1 MDTPREIFRAYDIRG
16 RAEGAG
22 APLTA
27 GLAEAIGRAFAAML
41 SANAQ
46 DAQSAQCVAAG
57 DQRAS
62 TPALRAAL
70 IAGLRAGGV
79 DVLEIGL
86 APSPLAY
93 WAAAE
98 RCRAERP
105 TAAAIVTA
113 SHNPP
118 DQNGVKLLH
127 PSTLPLLPEEIQEL
141 GRRIERGDFTS
152 MRRGGLAAWDPIP
165 EYLAGLAQS
174 AERIDGLR
182 VVVDPG
188 NGVAGLTGPAALSA
202 LGARVEVI
210 NGELAVEPSHPA
222 DPQHAENVGQL
233 RRAARDS
240 GAAIGFAW
248 DGDGDRLGVVD
259 GRGRRVDPD
268 RVMAL
273 LAREHLA
280 HRPGARIHVDVK
292 TSQAV
297 IEDIRAHGGEAVMG
311 PVGHSLAKWAMHR
324 DGMDFGGEPSC
335 HYYTRV
341 ARPAHITDD
350 AVRAACR
357 VAAICAR
364 GLAGETATLE
374 QQLDA
379 IPSWRA
385 SPEVQLPCADERKF
399 EAAARIA
406 GLFARRGPVLEIDG
420 ARADYSR
427 IEPGA
432 WALVR
437 ASNTNP
443 VLTVR
448 LEARTEAAYE
458 RVREDLRQVLEQAG
472 LDAAALAGLD
482 AAALAGVEP

>member
-1 MDTPREIFRAYDIRG
+1 MRVPFEIFRAYDIRG
-16 RAEGAG
+16 RTEGAG

-41 SANAQ
+41 SGEAGT
-46 DAQSAQCVAAG
+46 AQCVVAG

-70 IAGLRAGGV
+70 TAGLRAGGV
-79 DVLEIGL
+79 DALEIGL

-98 RCRAERP
+98 RCRTERP

-127 PSTLPLLPEEIQEL
+127 ASTLPLLPEEIQEL
-141 GRRIERGDFTS
+141 GRRIERGNFTS
-152 MRRGGLAAWDPIP
+152 MGRGKLAEWDPIP
-165 EYLAGLAQS
+165 EYLDGLAETD
-174 AERIDGLR
+174 ERVDGLR

-188 NGVAGLTGPAALSA
+188 NGVAALTGPAALSA
-202 LGARVEVI
+202 LGAGVEVI
-210 NGELAVEPSHPA
+210 NGKLAAEPSHPA
-222 DPQHAENVGQL
+222 DPQHAENVEPL
-233 RRAARDS
+233 RRAVRDS
-240 GAAIGFAW
+240 GAAVGFAW

-259 GRGRRVDPD
+259 GRGQRVDPD

-273 LAREHLA
+273 LAREHLT
-280 HRPGARIHVDVK
+280 RRSGARIHVDVK

-311 PVGHSLAKWAMHR
+311 PVGHSLAKYAMHAG
-324 DGMDFGGEPSC
+324 GMDFGGEPSC
-335 HYYTRV
+335 HYYERV
-341 ARPAHITDD
+341 TRPAHITDD

-364 GLAGETATLE
+364 GLDGETATLE
-374 QQLDA
+374 EQLDA

-399 EAAARIA
+399 AAAARV
-406 GLFARRGPVLEIDG
+406 GELFARRGAVIEIDG
-420 ARADYSR
+420 ARVDYSR

-448 LEARTEAAYE
+448 LEARTEAGYGQ
-458 RVREDLRQVLEQAG
+458 VREDVRRVLEEAG
-472 LDAAALAGLD
+472 LDAATLAR
-482 AAALAGVEP
+482 VEAVG

>member
-41 SANAQ
+41 LG
-46 DAQSAQCVAAG
+46 DAQAAQCVVAG

-62 TPALRAAL
+62 TPALRAAV

-98 RCRAERP
+98 RCRTERP

-127 PSTLPLLPEEIQEL
+127 PSTLPLLPEEIQQL
-141 GRRIERGDFTS
+141 ARRIERNEFTS
-152 MRRGGLAAWDPIP
+152 GRGELTEWDPIP

-174 AERIDGLR
+174 ADRVDGLR
-182 VVVDPG
+182 VAVDPG
-188 NGVAGLTGPAALSA
+188 NGVAALTGPAALSA
-202 LGARVEVI
+202 LGAQVEVI

-222 DPQHAENVGQL
+222 DPQHAENMEPL

-259 GRGRRVDPD
+259 GWGRRVDPD

-280 HRPGARIHVDVK
+280 RRPGARIHVDVK

-297 IEDIRAHGGEAVMG
+297 IEDIRAHGGEALMG
-311 PVGHSLAKWAMHR
+311 PVGHSLAKWAMHAA
-324 DGMDFGGEPSC
+324 GMDFGGEPSC
-335 HYYTRV
+335 HYYERV

-399 EAAARIA
+399 EAAAQVA

-482 AAALAGVEP
+482 AAALAGVKPWR

>member
-1 MDTPREIFRAYDIRG
+1 MRVPWEIFRAYDIRG

-41 SANAQ
+41 LANAQ

-98 RCRAERP
+98 RCRTERP

-127 PSTLPLLPEEIQEL
+127 GSTLPLLPEEIQEL
-141 GRRIERGDFTS
+141 GRQIERDEFTS
-152 MRRGGLAAWDPIP
+152 GRGGLAEWDPIP
-165 EYLAGLAQS
+165 EYLDGLARS
-174 AERIDGLR
+174 AGRVDGLR
-182 VVVDPG
+182 AAVDPG

-210 NGELAVEPSHPA
+210 NGELAAEPSHPA
-222 DPQHAENVGQL
+222 DPQHAENVEQL

-259 GRGRRVDPD
+259 GRGLRVDPD

-280 HRPGARIHVDVK
+280 RQPGARIHVDVK

-324 DGMDFGGEPSC
+324 DRMDFGGEPSC
-335 HYYTRV
+335 HYYERV

-364 GLAGETATLE
+364 GLASETATLE

-399 EAAARIA
+399 EAAAQVA

-448 LEARTEAAYE
+448 LEARTDAGYE

-472 LDAAALAGLD
+472 VDG
-482 AAALAGVEP
+482 AALAGVGPGNVAS

>member
-1 MDTPREIFRAYDIRG
+1 M
-16 RAEGAG
+16 
-22 APLTA
+22 
-27 GLAEAIGRAFAAML
+27 
-41 SANAQ
+41 
-46 DAQSAQCVAAG
+46 
-57 DQRAS
+57 
-62 TPALRAAL
+62 
-70 IAGLRAGGV
+70 
-79 DVLEIGL
+79 
-86 APSPLAY
+86 
-93 WAAAE
+93 
-98 RCRAERP
+98 
-105 TAAAIVTA
+105 
-113 SHNPP
+113 
-118 DQNGVKLLH
+118 
-127 PSTLPLLPEEIQEL
+127 
-141 GRRIERGDFTS
+141 
-152 MRRGGLAAWDPIP
+152 
-165 EYLAGLAQS
+165 
-174 AERIDGLR
+174 
-182 VVVDPG
+182 
-188 NGVAGLTGPAALSA
+188 
-202 LGARVEVI
+202 I

-222 DPQHAENVGQL
+222 DPQHAENVEPL

-280 HRPGARIHVDVK
+280 RQPGARIHVDVK

-335 HYYTRV
+335 HYYTSV

-374 QQLDA
+374 EQLDA

-399 EAAARIA
+399 AAAAQVA
-406 GLFARRGPVLEIDG
+406 GLFARRGRVLEIDG

-437 ASNTNP
+437 ASNTNA

-448 LEARTEAAYE
+448 LEARTEAGYE
-458 RVREDLRQVLEQAG
+458 RVREDVRRVLEEAG
-472 LDAAALAGLD
+472 VDG
-482 AAALAGVEP
+482 AALAGVGPGNVAS

>member
-1 MDTPREIFRAYDIRG
+1 MDTPLEIFRAYDIRG
-16 RAEGAG
+16 RALGAG

-41 SANAQ
+41 LGEAGA
-46 DAQSAQCVAAG
+46 AQCVVAG

-62 TPALRAAL
+62 TPALRDAL
-70 IAGLRAGGV
+70 ITGLRAGGV
-79 DVLEIGL
+79 DALEIGL

-98 RCRAERP
+98 RCRTERP

-127 PSTLPLLPEEIQEL
+127 ASTLPLAPKEIQEI
-141 GRRIERGDFTS
+141 GRRIERGKFTS
-152 MRRGGLAAWDPIP
+152 MGQGGLAEWDPIP
-165 EYLAGLAQS
+165 EYLAGLAETN
-174 AERIDGLR
+174 ERVDGLR

-188 NGVAGLTGPAALSA
+188 NGVAALTGPAALSA

-210 NGELAVEPSHPA
+210 NGELAAEPSHPA
-222 DPQHAENVGQL
+222 DPQHAENVEPL
-233 RRAARDS
+233 RRAVRDS

-280 HRPGARIHVDVK
+280 RRPGARIHVDVK

-297 IEDIRAHGGEAVMG
+297 IEDIGAHGGEAVMG
-311 PVGHSLAKWAMHR
+311 PVGHSLAKYAMHAG
-324 DGMDFGGEPSC
+324 GMDFGGEPSC
-335 HYYTRV
+335 HYYERV
-341 ARPAHITDD
+341 AQPAHITDD

-364 GLAGETATLE
+364 GLAGETAALE
-374 QQLDA
+374 EQLDA

-399 EAAARIA
+399 EAAAQVGR
-406 GLFARRGPVLEIDG
+406 LFARRGAVIEIDG
-420 ARADYSR
+420 VRADYSR

-448 LEARTEAAYE
+448 LEARTEAGYA
-458 RVREDLRQVLEQAG
+458 RVREDVRRVLEEVG
-472 LDAAALAGLD
+472 VG
-482 AAALAGVEP
+482 AAALAGVEAVG

>member
-1 MDTPREIFRAYDIRG
+1 MDTPLEIFRAYDIRG
-16 RAEGAG
+16 RALGAG

-41 SANAQ
+41 SANAR
-46 DAQSAQCVAAG
+46 APQCVVAG

-79 DVLEIGL
+79 DALEIGL

-98 RCRAERP
+98 RCRTERP

-127 PSTLPLLPEEIQEL
+127 ASPLPLLPEEIQEL
-141 GRRIERGDFTS
+141 GRRIERDEFTS
-152 MRRGGLAAWDPIP
+152 GHFTSEKGGLAAWDPIP
-165 EYLAGLAQS
+165 EYLAGLAETD
-174 AERIDGLR
+174 ERVDGLR

-188 NGVAGLTGPAALSA
+188 NGVAALTGPAALSA
-202 LGARVEVI
+202 LGAEVDVI

-222 DPQHAENVGQL
+222 DPQHAENVEPL
-233 RRAARDS
+233 RRAVRES

-259 GRGRRVDPD
+259 GRGLRVEPD

-280 HRPGARIHVDVK
+280 RRPGAHIHVDVK

-311 PVGHSLAKWAMHR
+311 PVGHSLGKWAMHAG
-324 DGMDFGGEPSC
+324 GMDFGGEPSC
-335 HYYTRV
+335 HYYERV

-364 GLAGETATLE
+364 GLAGETAALE
-374 QQLDA
+374 EQLDA

-399 EAAARIA
+399 EAAAQVGR
-406 GLFARRGPVLEIDG
+406 LFARRGAVIEIDG
-420 ARADYSR
+420 ARVDYSR

-448 LEARTEAAYE
+448 LEARTEAGYA
-458 RVREDLRQVLEQAG
+458 RVREDVRQVLEEVG
-472 LDAAALAGLD
+472 VD
-482 AAALAGVEP
+482 AAALAGVEAVG

>member
-1 MDTPREIFRAYDIRG
+1 MRVPWEIFRAYDIRG
-16 RAEGAG
+16 RASGAG

-41 SANAQ
+41 SANAR
-46 DAQSAQCVAAG
+46 APQCVVAG

-79 DVLEIGL
+79 DALEIGL

-98 RCRAERP
+98 RCRTERP

-127 PSTLPLLPEEIQEL
+127 ASTLPLAPEEIQEL
-141 GRRIERGDFTS
+141 GRRIERGGFPPIG
-152 MRRGGLAAWDPIP
+152 RGGLAAWDPIP
-165 EYLAGLAQS
+165 EYLAGLAETD
-174 AERIDGLR
+174 ERVDGLR

-188 NGVAGLTGPAALSA
+188 NGVAALTGPAALSA
-202 LGARVEVI
+202 LGAEVKVI
-210 NGELAVEPSHPA
+210 NGELAAEPSHPA
-222 DPQHAENVGQL
+222 DPQHTGNVEPLQ
-233 RRAARDS
+233 RAVRDA

-259 GRGRRVDPD
+259 GRGLRVEPD

-280 HRPGARIHVDVK
+280 RRPGARIHVDVK

-311 PVGHSLAKWAMHR
+311 PVGHSLAKYAMQAG
-324 DGMDFGGEPSC
+324 GMDFGGEPSC
-335 HYYTRV
+335 HYYERV

-364 GLAGETATLE
+364 GLAGETAALE
-374 QQLDA
+374 EQLDA

-399 EAAARIA
+399 EAAAQVGR
-406 GLFARRGPVLEIDG
+406 LFARRGPVIEIDG
-420 ARADYSR
+420 ARVDYSR

-432 WALVR
+432 WALAR

-448 LEARTEAAYE
+448 LEARTETGYE
-458 RVREDLRQVLEQAG
+458 RVREDVRRVLEEAG
-472 LDAAALAGLD
+472 VD
-482 AAALAGVEP
+482 AAALAGVEAVG

>member
-16 RAEGAG
+16 RALGAG

-41 SANAQ
+41 SANAR
-46 DAQSAQCVAAG
+46 AVQCVVAG

-62 TPALRAAL
+62 TPALREAL

-79 DVLEIGL
+79 DALEIGL

-98 RCRAERP
+98 RCRTERP

-127 PSTLPLLPEEIQEL
+127 ASTLPLAPGEIQQL
-141 GRRIERGDFTS
+141 GRRIERDEFTS
-152 MRRGGLAAWDPIP
+152 GHFTSEKGGLAAWDPIP
-165 EYLAGLAQS
+165 EYLAGLAETH
-174 AERIDGLR
+174 ERVDGLR

-188 NGVAGLTGPAALSA
+188 NGVAALTGPAALSA
-202 LGARVEVI
+202 LGAEVKVI
-210 NGELAVEPSHPA
+210 NGELAAEPSHPA
-222 DPQHAENVGQL
+222 DPQHAENVEPL
-233 RRAARDS
+233 KRAVRDS

-280 HRPGARIHVDVK
+280 RRPGARIHVDVK

-297 IEDIRAHGGEAVMG
+297 IEDIGAHGGEAVMG
-311 PVGHSLAKWAMHR
+311 PVGHSLAKYAMQAG
-324 DGMDFGGEPSC
+324 GMDFGGEPSC
-335 HYYTRV
+335 HYYERV

-364 GLAGETATLE
+364 GLAGETAALE
-374 QQLDA
+374 EQLDA

-399 EAAARIA
+399 AAAAQVGR
-406 GLFARRGPVLEIDG
+406 LFARRGAVIEIDG

-448 LEARTEAAYE
+448 LEARTEAGYA
-458 RVREDLRQVLEQAG
+458 RVREDVRRVLEE
-472 LDAAALAGLD
+472 AGLD
-482 AAALAGVEP
+482 AAALAGVEAVG

>member
-1 MDTPREIFRAYDIRG
+1 MRVPWEIFRAYDIRG
-16 RAEGAG
+16 RAEGAD

-62 TPALRAAL
+62 TPGLRAAL

-79 DVLEIGL
+79 DVLELGL

-98 RCRAERP
+98 RCRTERP

-127 PSTLPLLPEEIQEL
+127 GSTLPLAPEEIQEL

-152 MRRGGLAAWDPIP
+152 MGRGGLAAWDPIP
-165 EYLAGLAQS
+165 EYLDGLARS
-174 AERIDGLR
+174 GGRVDGLR

-222 DPQHAENVGQL
+222 DPQHAENVEQL

-280 HRPGARIHVDVK
+280 RRPGARIHVDVK

-311 PVGHSLAKWAMHR
+311 PVGHSLAKWAMHAG
-324 DGMDFGGEPSC
+324 GMDFGGEPSC

-364 GLAGETATLE
+364 GLAGETATLK

-379 IPSWRA
+379 IPSWLA

-399 EAAARIA
+399 EAAARVA
-406 GLFARRGPVLEIDG
+406 GLFARRGPVIEIDG

-448 LEARTEAAYE
+448 LEARTDAGYE
-458 RVREDLRQVLEQAG
+458 RVREDVRRVLEQAG
-472 LDAAALAGLD
+472 VDG
-482 AAALAGVEP
+482 AALAGVEPGNAAS

>member
-1 MDTPREIFRAYDIRG
+1 MRVPWEIFRAYDIRG
-16 RAEGAG
+16 RALGAG

-41 SANAQ
+41 LGEAGA
-46 DAQSAQCVAAG
+46 AQCVVAG

-79 DVLEIGL
+79 DALEIGL

-98 RCRAERP
+98 RCRTERP

-127 PSTLPLLPEEIQEL
+127 ASTLPLAPGEIQQL
-141 GRRIERGDFTS
+141 GRRIERDEFTS
-152 MRRGGLAAWDPIP
+152 GHFTSEKGGLAAWDPIP
-165 EYLAGLAQS
+165 EYLAGLAETD
-174 AERIDGLR
+174 ERVDGLR

-188 NGVAGLTGPAALSA
+188 NGVTALTGPAALSA

-210 NGELAVEPSHPA
+210 NGELAAEPSHPA
-222 DPQHAENVGQL
+222 DPQHAENVEPL
-233 RRAARDS
+233 RRAVRDS

-259 GRGRRVDPD
+259 GRGLRVDPD

-280 HRPGARIHVDVK
+280 RRPGARIHVDVK

-311 PVGHSLAKWAMHR
+311 PVGHSLAKYAMQAG
-324 DGMDFGGEPSC
+324 GMDFGGEPSC
-335 HYYTRV
+335 HYYERV

-364 GLAGETATLE
+364 GRAGETAALE
-374 QQLDA
+374 EQLDA

-399 EAAARIA
+399 AAAAQVGR
-406 GLFARRGPVLEIDG
+406 LFAWRGAVIEIDG

-448 LEARTEAAYE
+448 LEARTEAGYS
-458 RVREDLRQVLEQAG
+458 RVREDVRRLLEEVG
-472 LDAAALAGLD
+472 VD
-482 AAALAGVEP
+482 AAALAGVEAVG